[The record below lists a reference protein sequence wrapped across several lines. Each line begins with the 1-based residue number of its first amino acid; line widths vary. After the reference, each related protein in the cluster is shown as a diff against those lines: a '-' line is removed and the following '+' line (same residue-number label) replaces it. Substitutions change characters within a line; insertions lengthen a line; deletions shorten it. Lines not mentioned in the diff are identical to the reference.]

1 MTQKEL
7 LYVED
12 VLSHTQ
18 DLEKICNNFSNRV
31 EDDIKNFI
39 TYVED
44 KSHTIFNDFYN
55 LLNL

>member
-18 DLEKICNNFSNRV
+18 DLEKICNYFSSQAN
-31 EDDIKNFI
+31 DDMKNFL
-39 TYVED
+39 TYIES
-44 KSHTIFNDFYN
+44 KSHTIFDEFYR